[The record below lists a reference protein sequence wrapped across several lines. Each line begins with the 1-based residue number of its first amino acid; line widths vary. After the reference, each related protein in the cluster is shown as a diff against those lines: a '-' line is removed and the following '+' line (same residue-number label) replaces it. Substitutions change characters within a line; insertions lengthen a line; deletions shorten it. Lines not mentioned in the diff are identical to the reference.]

1 MKPAVFVRALG
12 VTAVLTLTPVCG
24 AFATESGAG
33 GWSITPYI
41 WASDTKVDLALGG
54 AGIGGGDVS
63 FNDLM
68 DSFNDLMD
76 VLDAAFMIHVEGGKG
91 HWSLFGDMTYLETSD
106 TTVGQVLTVDE
117 DHKQLFFDAA
127 VAWWPLYG
135 GLRFSGSDDRYEVRL
150 AADDTPLG
158 VRDSTRDYY
167 DALVGVR
174 YRFDFSP
181 RWGLLTQADTS
192 FGDSEG
198 TYLLRANLAWTV
210 GKRQQ
215 NRILF
220 GYQYKEAKFQDGD
233 IRADYIY
240 KGPMAGFNFRF

>member
-1 MKPAVFVRALG
+1 MNPTSIVRAFAIATLLALCAVRG
-12 VTAVLTLTPVCG
+12 VA
-24 AFATESGAG
+24 ADEA
-33 GWSITPYI
+33 GWSITPYV
-41 WASDTKVDLALGG
+41 WATDTKVDLALRG
-54 AGIGGGDVS
+54 AGIGGADV
-63 FNDLM
+63 
-68 DSFNDLMD
+68 SFNDLMD
-76 VLDAAFMIHVEGGKG
+76 VLDTAVMIHVEGGKG
-91 HWSLFGDMTYLETSD
+91 RWSLFGDMTYLETSD
-106 TTVGQVLTVDE
+106 TTVRQVLTVDE

-127 VAWWPLYG
+127 VAWWPGGAGSAFNLYG
-135 GLRFSGSDDRYEVRL
+135 GLRYSGSDDRYEIRL

-158 VRDSTRDYY
+158 VRDTTRDYY
-167 DALVGVR
+167 DALVGLR

-220 GYQYKEAKFQDGD
+220 GYQYKEAEFHDGD
-233 IRADYIY
+233 IRADYVY